1 MKFKDYDIEHFL
13 TDEFFIQ
20 WVKNPNENNQ
30 HFWEKW
36 MVEHPEKREVV
47 QQAASV
53 IRSIHSIQNHEISD
67 LMYVDMYENIIKAEE
82 KKGPLKPKPDE
93 SNSWYSIFSIR
104 KIAATVVL
112 GFCIWISYDVM
123 IKGVEIPTEVSGIIT
138 VTKSNQAGQKS
149 IITLAEGTKIH
160 LNGESKIAYPEVFE
174 KDQRKVE
181 LVGEAYFEV
190 AKDGRPFIVS
200 VGENAINVLG
210 TSFNVR
216 QNGTGGLAVA
226 LVEGKVKVND
236 RLGNQVLLNPNEM
249 LVIEETGKFY
259 KSDFDLMEIT
269 GWKDMYLIF
278 NKDSFEKTKSK
289 IENWYGVEIELKGKI
304 NKNWVYSGQYKE
316 ESLENVLRGIS
327 LTSGLKYNIKGRKVI
342 ITKP

>member
-1 MKFKDYDIEHFL
+1 MKFEDYDIEHFL

-36 MVEHPEKREVV
+36 ISEHPEKRKVV

-53 IRSIHSIQNHEISD
+53 VRSIQSDQNNGISN
-67 LMYVDMYENIIKAEE
+67 LMYVDMFENIIKAEE
-82 KKGPLKPKPDE
+82 KKMPFKPKSDE
-93 SNSWYSIFSIR
+93 SNSWISIFFLR

-112 GFCIWISYDVM
+112 GFCIWISYDVL
-123 IKGVEIPTEVSGIIT
+123 INGVEIQTEIAQTLIVSRSNPAGK
-138 VTKSNQAGQKS
+138 KSVIS
-149 IITLAEGTKIH
+149 LSDGTKIH
-160 LNGESKIAYPEVFE
+160 LNSESKIAYPKVFE
-174 KDQRKVE
+174 NGQRTVE
-181 LVGEAYFEV
+181 LEGEAYFEV

-216 QNGTGGLAVA
+216 QNGAGGLAVA

-236 RLGNQVLLNPNEM
+236 RLGNQLLLNPNEM

-259 KSDFDLMEIT
+259 KSDFDPMEIT

-278 NKDSFEKTKSK
+278 NKDSFEETKSK
-289 IENWYGVEIELKGKI
+289 IENWYGVEIQVKGKI
-304 NKNWVYSGQYKE
+304 SENWVYSGQYKK

-327 LTSGLKYNIKGRKVI
+327 LTSGLKYTIKGRKVI

>member
-36 MVEHPEKREVV
+36 ISEHPEKRKVV

-53 IRSIHSIQNHEISD
+53 IRSIQSDQNPEISD
-67 LMYVDMYENIIKAEE
+67 LMYVDMFENIIKAEE
-82 KKGPLKPKPDE
+82 KKSTAYSNPSQ
-93 SNSWYSIFSIR
+93 SNSWFSFFPIR
-104 KIAATVVL
+104 KIAASMVL
-112 GFCIWISYDVM
+112 GFCMWITYDVM
-123 IKGVEIPTEVSGIIT
+123 IKGVEIQTEVPEKLLVS
-138 VTKSNQAGQKS
+138 KSNPAGKKS

-160 LNGESKIAYPEVFE
+160 LNAASKITYPEVF
-174 KDQRKVE
+174 DRNQR
-181 LVGEAYFEV
+181 LVTLEGEAYFEV
-190 AKDGRPFIVS
+190 EKDGRPFIVS
-200 VGENAINVLG
+200 IGNNAINVLG
-210 TSFNVR
+210 TSFNVK
-216 QNGTGGLAVA
+216 QKGLEGLSVA

-236 RLGNQVLLNPNEM
+236 GIGNQVFLNPNEM

-259 KSDFDLMEIT
+259 KSDFDPMEIT

-278 NKDSFEKTKSK
+278 NKDSFEETKSK
-289 IENWYGVEIELKGKI
+289 IEKWYGVEIEVKGKFS
-304 NKNWVYSGQYKE
+304 KSWVYSGKYKE

-327 LTSGLKYNIKGRKVI
+327 LTSGLKYSIKGRKVI

>member
-36 MVEHPEKREVV
+36 ISEHPEKRKVV

-53 IRSIHSIQNHEISD
+53 IRSIQSNQNTGISD
-67 LMYVDMYENIIKAEE
+67 ALYVDMFENIIKAEE
-82 KKGPLKPKPDE
+82 KKMPVKPKPDE
-93 SNSWYSIFSIR
+93 SNSWFSIFSIR
-104 KIAATVVL
+104 KIAATVVI

-123 IKGVEIPTEVSGIIT
+123 VKGVEIQTEIPKTLIVSR
-138 VTKSNQAGQKS
+138 SNPAGKKS
-149 IITLAEGTKIH
+149 IISLSEGTKIH

-200 VGENAINVLG
+200 VGDNAINVLG

-216 QNGTGGLAVA
+216 QNGAGGLAVA

-278 NKDSFEKTKSK
+278 NSDSFEEAKSK
-289 IENWYGVEIELKGKI
+289 IENWYGVEIEVKGKI
-304 NKNWVYSGQYKE
+304 SETWVYSGQYKE

-327 LTSGLKYNIKGRKVI
+327 LTSGLKYTIKGRKVT

>member
-36 MVEHPEKREVV
+36 ISEHPEKRRVV
-47 QQAASV
+47 QQAASI
-53 IRSIHSIQNHEISD
+53 IRSIQSDQNTGISD
-67 LMYVDMYENIIKAEE
+67 ALYVDMFENIIKAEE
-82 KKGPLKPKPDE
+82 KKEPVKFKPDE
-93 SNSWYSIFSIR
+93 SNPWISIFSIR
-104 KIAATVVL
+104 KIAAAVVL

-123 IKGVEIPTEVSGIIT
+123 IKGVKIQTEIPQTLIVSR
-138 VTKSNQAGQKS
+138 SNPAGKKS
-149 IITLAEGTKIH
+149 IISLSEGTKIH

-174 KDQRKVE
+174 KGLRTVE
-181 LVGEAYFEV
+181 LEGEAYFEV

-200 VGENAINVLG
+200 VGDNAINVLG

-216 QNGTGGLAVA
+216 QNGAGGLAVA

-259 KSDFDLMEIT
+259 KSDFDLMEII

-278 NKDSFEKTKSK
+278 NSDSFEEAKSK
-289 IENWYGVEIELKGKI
+289 IENWYGVEIEVKGKI
-304 NKNWVYSGQYKE
+304 SETWVYSGQYKE

-327 LTSGLKYNIKGRKVI
+327 LTSGLKYSIKGRKVI

>member
-1 MKFKDYDIEHFL
+1 MWICLKTSLKRKKKKIQFKF
-13 TDEFFIQ
+13 
-20 WVKNPNENNQ
+20 
-30 HFWEKW
+30 
-36 MVEHPEKREVV
+36 
-47 QQAASV
+47 
-53 IRSIHSIQNHEISD
+53 
-67 LMYVDMYENIIKAEE
+67 
-82 KKGPLKPKPDE
+82 KPDE
-93 SNSWYSIFSIR
+93 SNSWISIFSIR

-123 IKGVEIPTEVSGIIT
+123 IKGVEIQTEIPQTLIVSR
-138 VTKSNQAGQKS
+138 SNPAGKKS
-149 IITLAEGTKIH
+149 IISLSEGTKIH

-174 KDQRKVE
+174 KGQRTVE
-181 LVGEAYFEV
+181 LEGEAYFEV

-216 QNGTGGLAVA
+216 QNGAGGLAVA

-278 NKDSFEKTKSK
+278 NSDSFEEAKSK

-304 NKNWVYSGQYKE
+304 SETWVYSGQYKE

-327 LTSGLKYNIKGRKVI
+327 LTSGLKYSIKGRKVI